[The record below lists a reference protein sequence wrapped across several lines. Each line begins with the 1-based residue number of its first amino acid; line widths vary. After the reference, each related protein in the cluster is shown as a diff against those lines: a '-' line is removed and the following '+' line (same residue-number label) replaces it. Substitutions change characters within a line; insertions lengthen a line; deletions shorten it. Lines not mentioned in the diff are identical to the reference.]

1 MSLSEPG
8 ATIRVNNNGSAGSR
22 TIRVGA
28 HVGQQN
34 MSMAAMRS
42 TWRQL
47 DTTLDW
53 ISAWD
58 HLYEAPNAGGTVDHF
73 EALTVLGALAA
84 DTERAR
90 IGCLVFYVGY
100 RSPGVLAKAATTL
113 DHISNGRFELG
124 LGAGWHEP
132 EAKAFGYEFPS
143 IGVRLDM
150 LDEATTIIRSLLTQE
165 RTTFTGKHFRVD
177 DASCLPAPVQD
188 RLPIWIGG
196 VGEKKTLRLVARH
209 ADGWNTAYIN
219 PTEFSRLSGVLDSW
233 CDVEGRD
240 PRSIRRGVNLLFNLS
255 TSKIEAAATLD
266 AVKAQWGPGFDRVA
280 GGALLGTPDD
290 AVARLLEYVD
300 AGADDINIA
309 LRAPWNQAALQAYLD
324 EVVPAFRDALSKR

>member
-1 MSLSEPG
+1 MPEQPLVHALTDSRSGQP
-8 ATIRVNNNGSAGSR
+8 R
-22 TIRVGA
+22 TIRLGA

-34 MSMAAMRS
+34 MSMTKMRS

-47 DTTLDW
+47 DEHLDW

-113 DHISNGRFELG
+113 DHLSNGRFELG

-132 EAKAFGYEFPS
+132 EAKAFGYDFPS

-150 LDEATTIIRSLLTQE
+150 LDEATTIIRGLLTQE

-196 VGEKKTLRLVARH
+196 VGEKKTLRIIARQ
-209 ADGWNTAYIN
+209 ADGWNTAYIDPN
-219 PTEFSRLSGVLDSW
+219 EFARLSGVLDNW
-233 CDVEGRD
+233 CGVEGRD
-240 PRSIRRGVNLLFNLS
+240 PGSIRRGVNLMFSLS
-255 TSKIEAAATLD
+255 TTQSEAESTL
-266 AVKAQWGPGFDRVA
+266 AGLEAQWGPMFGRVA

-309 LRAPWNQAALQAYLD
+309 LRAPWNEAALTAYLS
-324 EVVPAFRDALSKR
+324 EVIPAFRDALAKR